1 MRELNPL
8 AGVSVEASAD
18 PQINPGDIRL
28 AAMNLLARR
37 EHSVCELRNKL
48 LRRFPVEAMV
58 EEQLLLLAHEGLQ
71 CDLRFA
77 ESYARQRI
85 SRGYGPVRLRVELR
99 ERGVSAADMA
109 ATMEAM
115 DVDWCAVATEVLRKK
130 FGKLEAADAQESAR
144 RARFMHYRGFTA
156 EHYQPRDQD

>member
-8 AGVSVEASAD
+8 SGVPVEVSAD
-18 PQINPGDIRL
+18 TQINPNDIRF

-37 EHSVCELRNKL
+37 EHSVCELRKKL
-48 LRRFPVEAMV
+48 LRRFPDGAMV
-58 EEQLLLLAHEGLQ
+58 DEQLSLLAHEGLQ

-85 SRGYGPVRLRVELR
+85 GRGYGPVRLRVELR
-99 ERGVSAADMA
+99 ERGVSTADLA

-115 DVDWCAVATEVLRKK
+115 DIDWCAVASEVLRKK
-130 FGKLEAADAQESAR
+130 FGHVEAIDAQEQAR

-156 EHYQPRDQD
+156 EHYQPRDQN